1 MTRNSAF
8 LSSTI
13 LRKRR
18 VSFIRESEFLT
29 VELVGCELASFQILA
44 ARVRL
49 ERQVVEIRKDVSVV
63 SGLVIVEGG
72 LVKQ

>member
-1 MTRNSAF
+1 M
-8 LSSTI
+8 
-13 LRKRR
+13 
-18 VSFIRESEFLT
+18 
-29 VELVGCELASFQILA
+29 ELVGCELASFQILT